1 MPYIK
6 VNTNKISRYSNDI
19 NSVYT
24 RVNRIKSEFAS
35 IGYSLDWDIK
45 SASGINNRIKNVEN
59 ELSAQYSGLKRIQS
73 FLNNTV
79 SKYNNVENTINNDKK
94 TREIQSAVR
103 SVSTA
108 NISNDAG
115 DKIRGFLIKNAEI
128 LIENAGWGG
137 GFISAISK
145 LINSSISGPID
156 PGGIAKG
163 SKKVVSSIYNA
174 IKNSE
179 KLEKLSRMNPGQAVK
194 TGVKRFVGFDK
205 AFTGSL
211 RPSVAKSFNTRFYN
225 NFQKQLDDGLSSFTA
240 KGSKSIFAWAGVAVS
255 AIANGFQNYDE
266 YKSGKISG
274 GRAVAETI
282 TETAVDVGTGL
293 LVSAAIGAGI
303 AAVGF
308 TSAPVIAV
316 GAITAGVM
324 VSTDAI
330 CKWITK
336 SVTGESKGLTE
347 TISDFIL
354 DVGEARIKSRVK
366 FISGAVKAA
375 GNAGK
380 AVNSFFKKLF

>member
-45 SASGINNRIKNVEN
+45 SASGINSRIKTIEN
-59 ELSAQYSGLKRIQS
+59 ELSAERSGLKRMQS
-73 FLNNTV
+73 FLNSTA

-94 TREIQSAVR
+94 TRKIQSAVKNI
-103 SVSTA
+103 STN
-108 NISNDAG
+108 NISNNVG
-115 DKIRGFLIKNAEI
+115 DKIKEI
-128 LIENAGWGG
+128 LIENAGLGG

-163 SKKVVSSIYNA
+163 SKKVVSSIYN
-174 IKNSE
+174 IIRNSE

-194 TGVKRFVGFDK
+194 TGIKRFIGFDK

-225 NFQKQLDDGLSSFTA
+225 NFHKQLDDGLSAYTT
-240 KGSKSIFAWAGVAVS
+240 KGAKSIFAWAGVAVS

-266 YKSGKISG
+266 AKSGKIST

-293 LVSAAIGAGI
+293 LVGAAVSAGV
-303 AAVGF
+303 AAVGWV
-308 TSAPVIAV
+308 SAPVIAV

-324 VSTDAI
+324 VGADAI

-347 TISDFIL
+347 TVSDFVL
-354 DVGEARIKSRVK
+354 DVGEAT
-366 FISGAVKAA
+366 VKAGKKIVSGVA
-375 GNAGK
+375 NAVSNAGK
-380 AVNSFFKKLF
+380 AVSSFFKKLF